1 MDTIVFLE
9 QPASRV
15 ITAANIFLLLAVLLC
30 IWALPSHA
38 GQSSG
43 QFSVNI
49 TLQASGVPPTGVSP
63 AGTSSAPAAVLC
75 RSGTG
80 IGAFGTTLTVDC
92 ATGALVS
99 APANASSLPWTS
111 APDNSNRYMLNV
123 YSDGKPLGTI
133 DGYFGVGSVTS
144 WRTIKLND
152 RDYIEMML
160 HW

>member
-1 MDTIVFLE
+1 MNMITLRGKS
-9 QPASRV
+9 ASRG
-15 ITAANIFLLLAVLLC
+15 AAKSVALSAVLLGV
-30 IWALPSHA
+30 WAVPCQA

-43 QFSVNI
+43 QFSVAIN
-49 TLQASGVPPTGVSP
+49 LQASGVPPTGVAP

-92 ATGALVS
+92 ATGAVVS
-99 APANASSLPWTS
+99 APANASNLPWTS
-111 APDNSNRYMLNV
+111 VPDNSNRYLLNV
-123 YSDGKPLGTI
+123 YSEGKPLGTI
-133 DGYFGVGSVTS
+133 DSYFGVGTVTS
-144 WRTIKLND
+144 WRAFKLND